1 MPPHSAESLRPSGPL
16 LNFLEA
22 VPRISQGAASFDSK
36 SDTAGKAEPFRKVL
50 RQSRENKPFD
60 NAILNS
66 REIFTLLFVK
76 GPYQRSSGGS
86 STFARAAEHAANA
99 PADARPDATAR
110 EIVEQ

>member
-1 MPPHSAESLRPSGPL
+1 MPPHTAESLRLAGLL

-22 VPRISQGAASFDSK
+22 VPRISRGAASLNSI
-36 SDTAGKAEPFRKVL
+36 TAAGKAEPFRKVR

-76 GPYQRSSGGS
+76 SPYQRSSGGS
-86 STFARAAEHAANA
+86 GTFARAAEHAAKA
-99 PADARPDATAR
+99 PADARPDATTS